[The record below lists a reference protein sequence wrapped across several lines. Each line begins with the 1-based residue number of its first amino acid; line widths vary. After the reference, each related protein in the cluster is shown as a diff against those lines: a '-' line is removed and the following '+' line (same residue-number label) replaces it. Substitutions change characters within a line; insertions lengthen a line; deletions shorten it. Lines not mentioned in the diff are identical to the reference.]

1 MATLAAPLARARTHT
16 VEMLPSEAGGVYAE
30 LMTLLQREGAALAP
44 GLTLTQRMEPVEGGR
59 QLVLALG
66 TKALR
71 DAAQRAAQSP
81 AWAQVPVLAAL
92 LPQSAWRALA
102 ASLPKGSSA
111 VWLDQ
116 PLERFVELA
125 RQAMP
130 QRRRLGVLFGPSSR
144 VLGPLLERAA
154 AMRGLSLVKATV
166 ETPSTELFPALQGV
180 LQDSD
185 ALLALPDPVLY
196 NAESLQNILIATY
209 RQRVPMISY
218 TASHVRAGVTM
229 ALHTPIDEV
238 ATQVVRALR
247 QFVNQN
253 TLPVPETSQG
263 FVVVVNEQVARS
275 LALGLPDAAEL
286 QAAIRKA
293 EGRL

>member
-1 MATLAAPLARARTHT
+1 MATLAAPLARAKTHT
-16 VEMLPSEAGGVYAE
+16 VELLPSEAGGVYAE
-30 LMTLLQREGAALAP
+30 LMAIVQREAAALGP
-44 GLTLTQRMEPVEGGR
+44 GLTLTQRMEPTEGGR

-81 AWAQVPVLAAL
+81 AWAQIPVLAAL
-92 LPQSAWRALA
+92 LPQSAWRSLA
-102 ASLPKGSSA
+102 AGLPRGSSA
-111 VWLDQ
+111 IWLDQ

-125 RQAMP
+125 RQALP
-130 QRRRLGVLFGPSSR
+130 QRRRLGVLFGPSSKL
-144 VLGPLLERAA
+144 VAPLLERAA
-154 AMRGLSLVKATV
+154 TTRGMSLVKATV
-166 ETPSTELFPALQGV
+166 EVPATDLFPALQGV

-185 ALLALPDPVLY
+185 VLLALPDPVLY

-238 ATQVVRALR
+238 ATQVVRVLR
-247 QFVNQN
+247 QFVNLG
-253 TLPVPETSQG
+253 TLPAPETSHG

-275 LALGLPDAAEL
+275 LALGLPETAEL
-286 QAAIRKA
+286 QAAVRKA
-293 EGRL
+293 EGRP